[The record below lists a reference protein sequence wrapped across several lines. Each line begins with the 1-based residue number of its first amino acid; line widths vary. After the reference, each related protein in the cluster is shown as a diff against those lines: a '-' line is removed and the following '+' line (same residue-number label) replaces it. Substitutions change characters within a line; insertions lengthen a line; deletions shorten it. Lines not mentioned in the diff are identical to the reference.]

1 MSKQSLQ
8 SLMQQADNAGVLAVE
23 GAKLDFAL
31 GLAKL
36 LERASLSRS
45 DLATRLGVSLPM
57 VTKIL
62 RGDTNLTIETMVKAA
77 RAAQGGLHI
86 NLAAEGSQRRWF
98 EVLNNERLRQ
108 ITAPAPPVRP
118 QVDKMNLW
126 DLATTDETES
136 IAA

>member
-1 MSKQSLQ
+1 MTKQSLQ
-8 SLMQQADNAGVLAVE
+8 TLMQQADNAGVLAVE

-77 RAAQGGLHI
+77 RAARGKLHI
-86 NLAAEGSQRRWF
+86 NLAAEGWECRWF
-98 EVLNNERLRQ
+98 EVLNSERLRQ
-108 ITAPAPPVRP
+108 PAALASLVRP
-118 QVDKMNLW
+118 QTGRMNLW
-126 DLATTDETES
+126 NLANTDETES

>member
-1 MSKQSLQ
+1 MTKQSLQ
-8 SLMQQADNAGVLAVE
+8 ALMQQADNACMLAVE

-31 GLAKL
+31 ELTKL

-45 DLATRLGVSLPM
+45 ELATRLGVSLPM

-77 RAAQGGLHI
+77 RAAQGKLHI
-86 NLAAEGSQRRWF
+86 NLAAEDSQCRWF
-98 EVLNNERLRQ
+98 ESVNIERQRH
-108 ITAPAPPVRP
+108 AVVPAALVRP
-118 QVDKMNLW
+118 QTRGVNVWNLVSSH
-126 DLATTDETES
+126 ETES

>member
-1 MSKQSLQ
+1 MKQSLQ
-8 SLMQQADNAGVLAVE
+8 SLMQQADNGSMLAVE

-57 VTKIL
+57 ITKIL
-62 RGDTNLTIETMVKAA
+62 RGDTNLTIETMVKAT
-77 RAAQGGLHI
+77 RAAQGMLHI
-86 NLAAEGSQRRWF
+86 NLAAEGSQCRWF
-98 EVLNNERLRQ
+98 EVLNSERLRQ
-108 ITAPAPPVRP
+108 AATPASLMRS
-118 QVDKMNLW
+118 QTDKTNLW
-126 DLATTDETES
+126 NLVNTDETES

>member
-1 MSKQSLQ
+1 MTKQSLQ
-8 SLMQQADNAGVLAVE
+8 TLMQQADNAGVLAVE

-31 GLAKL
+31 GLARL

-45 DLATRLGVSLPM
+45 DLASRLGVSLPM

-77 RAAQGGLHI
+77 RAAQGMVHI
-86 NLAAEGSQRRWF
+86 NLAAEGSQCRWF
-98 EVLNNERLRQ
+98 EVLNSERRRH
-108 ITAPAPPVRP
+108 PATPATHVRP
-118 QVDKMNLW
+118 QTSKMNLW
-126 DLATTDETES
+126 NLANTDETES

>member
-1 MSKQSLQ
+1 MTKQSLQ
-8 SLMQQADNAGVLAVE
+8 SFMKQADNAGLLAVE

-31 GLAKL
+31 GLARL

-45 DLATRLGVSLPM
+45 DLATQLGVSLPM

-62 RGDTNLTIETMVKAA
+62 RGDTNLTIETMVKAT
-77 RAAQGGLHI
+77 RAAQGKLHI
-86 NLAAEGSQRRWF
+86 NLAAEGSQCRWF

-108 ITAPAPPVRP
+108 TAAPASLVRP
-118 QVDKMNLW
+118 QAGKMNLW
-126 DLATTDETES
+126 NLAKTDETES

>member
-1 MSKQSLQ
+1 MTRQSLQ
-8 SLMQQADNAGVLAVE
+8 TLMQQADNAGVHAVE

-77 RAAQGGLHI
+77 RAAQGRLHI
-86 NLAAEGSQRRWF
+86 NLAAEGSQCRWF
-98 EVLNNERLRQ
+98 EVLNSERLRQ
-108 ITAPAPPVRP
+108 TTPATSLVRP
-118 QVDKMNLW
+118 QTSEMNLW
-126 DLATTDETES
+126 NLANTDETES

>member
-1 MSKQSLQ
+1 MTKQSLQ
-8 SLMQQADNAGVLAVE
+8 ILMQQADNAGILAVE

-77 RAAQGGLHI
+77 RAAQGKLHI
-86 NLAAEGSQRRWF
+86 NLAAEGWECRWF
-98 EVLNNERLRQ
+98 EVLNSERLRQ
-108 ITAPAPPVRP
+108 PAALASLVRP
-118 QVDKMNLW
+118 QTGRMNLW
-126 DLATTDETES
+126 NLANTDETES